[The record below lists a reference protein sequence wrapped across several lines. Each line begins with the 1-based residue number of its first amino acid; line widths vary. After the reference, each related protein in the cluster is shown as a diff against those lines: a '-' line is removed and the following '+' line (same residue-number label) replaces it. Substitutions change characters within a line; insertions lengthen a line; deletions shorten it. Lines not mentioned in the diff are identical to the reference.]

1 MKKQKSL
8 KPLAKFIDYML
19 GRKPDEFGLVPNTD
33 GFVKLKE
40 FLKAVREE
48 DGWRHVRQ
56 ANIDEILI
64 TLPNPPFE
72 IKENLIRAR
81 CRDHLSEH
89 ILARD
94 LPKHLYT
101 CVREKSYPFVLDK
114 GIFPTG
120 HSHVILSSSLEMA
133 QRISQRIDQTPIPLT
148 ISVRKSLEQ
157 NVAFYQAGDLLYLAQ
172 LIPADCFTGPFM
184 PKPKPETKKQST
196 PEKKI
201 KDSTPGSFILD
212 LHSEKNQSKHAVR
225 QKGEKAS
232 SWKKDKKRMRKQ
244 KQKMWPM

>member
-1 MKKQKSL
+1 MKKQRSSKELS
-8 KPLAKFIDYML
+8 KFLSYVL
-19 GRKPDEFGLVPNTD
+19 GRKPDEFGLVPNEE

-56 ANIDEILI
+56 ASIDEILI

-81 CRDHLSEH
+81 CRDNLSEH
-89 ILARD
+89 ILTQD

-101 CVREKSYPFVLDK
+101 CVRKKSYPFVFDK
-114 GIFPTG
+114 GIFPTA

-133 QRISQRIDQTPIPLT
+133 QRMGRRIDQTPIPLT
-148 ISVRKSLEQ
+148 ISVRKSLDR
-157 NVAFYQAGDLLYLAQ
+157 NVDFYQAGDLLYFAES
-172 LIPADCFTGPFM
+172 IPADCFTGPFM
-184 PKPKPETKKQST
+184 PKQKPETKKQSA
-196 PEKKI
+196 PEKKK
-201 KDSTPGSFILD
+201 KDNTPGSFILD
-212 LHSEKNQSKHAVR
+212 LHSEKNQSKHSVR
-225 QKGEKAS
+225 QKGEKAL
-232 SWKKDKKRMRKQ
+232 SWKKDKKRIR